1 MRARSICVGANTTF
15 KSPSPTRWPGSRM
28 IGKEGRPDSAKSPA
42 SAPPITM
49 LAMTRLQLPLLEI
62 GKGSR
67 LWQAPTLW
75 MTSGAKARSG
85 GTSICGQGVLAV
97 TVRVLVR
104 EAGSSLTMTRVQLLG
119 PQEVGVRR
127 ITTFRQESG
136 LTVAGNGLLIKVKSG
151 QGGTKERLLTWR
163 SHDPTLQRERV
174 FSASVPAQTSPKSAE
189 PVMRIAPVGASP
201 ATLTIALGRFGSL
214 LVIAMVLSFMPGLVG

>member
-28 IGKEGRPDSAKSPA
+28 IGKEGRPDSAKSLA
-42 SAPPITM
+42 LIPPMTT

-67 LWQAPTLW
+67 LWQAPALW

-104 EAGSSLTMTRVQLLG
+104 EEGSSLTMTRVQLLG

-127 ITTFRQESG
+127 ITMLKQESG

-151 QGGTKERLLTWR
+151 QGGTKETLLTWR
-163 SHDPTLQRERV
+163 SHDPTLQMERV
-174 FSASVPAQTSPKSAE
+174 FSASAPAQTSPKSVE
-189 PVMRIAPVGASP
+189 PVMRITPGG
-201 ATLTIALGRFGSL
+201 TLPETETILMGTKGPN
-214 LVIAMVLSFMPGLVG
+214 V

>member
-1 MRARSICVGANTTF
+1 MVAKRSRSTCVGANTTF

-42 SAPPITM
+42 SAPPMTM
-49 LAMTRLQLPLLEI
+49 LVMTRLQLPLLEI

-67 LWQAPTLW
+67 LWQAPALW

-151 QGGTKERLLTWR
+151 QGGTKETLLMWR
-163 SHDPTLQRERV
+163 SHNPTLQMERV
-174 FSASVPAQTSPKSAE
+174 FSASEPAQTSPKSVE
-189 PVMRIAPVGASP
+189 PVMRMRPGG
-201 ATLTIALGRFGSL
+201 TLPETERSRLGNSGSL
-214 LVIAMVLSFMPGLVG
+214 